1 MEKAINSLSTST
13 NPFYSLQPPSF
24 TRQHSPRRTSHPDL
38 SPPSNASSFD
48 LFTHS
53 HRQLSLHESI
63 EEEEETSDC
72 SPVHEEPLKSTLQ
85 QKLFGI
91 EESQEFIDHNIHEED
106 KPSLLMTSKTNN
118 FLPFSSDPEQPLHP
132 LYTNQQISTDI
143 AETDKE
149 TFSVNTITPPSIA
162 DPIVSLTSST
172 NDARR
177 RISVYSKD
185 SSDEFF
191 QNSLQDSNSTDGSE
205 GFNLPTHQPVQSVD
219 TKSDNVLKS
228 DVLIDQAPTAGTATE
243 SHVPILTN
251 SLPHQP
257 TPIVASDNIVIPPS
271 PQSSYN
277 NPKHTSVEDSFLS
290 SNEVSMFIDSTSKSL
305 QETSESYGRS
315 PFSFDTILSV
325 HMRLF
330 AINTDGSSILH
341 IIARHG
347 HNELLR
353 LIIHVAKYLEHNPD
367 GADINVLTRRE
378 SSLTPIEEAIDNN
391 NIECLKLLLGF
402 ARDTPIFDVILNDE
416 LLLSRAVKANSVD
429 SLNVLL
435 EFGFLKGVS
444 NALKAALKSSNSD
457 LLRRLIF
464 YYTQVISV
472 TQGSRVKRNR
482 HVTIDTGVLRWNEL
496 ELEEVKP
503 PWFQD
508 ASLAITTVSYAL
520 RVKTVI
526 HPVQE
531 SRELFQSLGKDCT
544 EYFSSHIWQ
553 PQAHPKAWAGM
564 SITEVDLS
572 SNKLVSIPPE
582 TFQIETLVS
591 LNLSKNKIQALQSS
605 VDFQHPLYK
614 CTNLKKLDLN
624 TNDLRT
630 LPEDLFYAVGNS
642 LEELDVHNNQIESL
656 PPGLWICTR
665 LHILSLARNKLS
677 QLHYFSDVKYFYD
690 HTYSHDLISSLHVD
704 HGVLV
709 KVGKAS
715 DEEFMK
721 ITNYVTHLNVFFQ
734 TVKKVIPNVIENEN
748 RTPDSLIQHVVD
760 IHWLRCKLNRDQTI
774 PLNVFDIGLPPDEV
788 CSLTQLDLSQNQF
801 TELPW
806 DLACLAPNL
815 EKLDLRGNMIQTV
828 DLIRDM
834 PANIASIILSEN
846 KLSSVT
852 HQRLVHPCGS
862 PVKLL
867 AGYLADPKTRG
878 YCRHTNHC
886 LLDKLTNLILS
897 NNHITSFPCT
907 PEINSSQPLSS
918 QLAASFEKPQPYFP
932 NLSVLSLDQNSLE
945 AVPTGVHHLTQ
956 LSSLTLSHNHSIS
969 RLPPEMGV
977 MNPQILLILK
987 LEGVFP
993 KNVDSKLLTKPGARA
1008 ILTYLK
1014 SLYHK

>member
-1 MEKAINSLSTST
+1 M
-13 NPFYSLQPPSF
+13 QPPSF

-38 SPPSNASSFD
+38 KQLSPTSNSSSFD
-48 LFTHS
+48 FITHS
-53 HRQLSLHESI
+53 HRQLSLRESI
-63 EEEEETSDC
+63 EEEEEETSDC
-72 SPVHEEPLKSTLQ
+72 SPVHEQPLKSTLQ
-85 QKLFGI
+85 KKLFGI
-91 EESQEFIDHNIHEED
+91 KENQELIDHNRHEDD
-106 KPSLLMTSKTNN
+106 KLSLPVTSKTDN
-118 FLPFSSDPEQPLHP
+118 FIPFSSDPEQPLRP
-132 LYTNQQISTDI
+132 LYSNQQISTDI

-149 TFSVNTITPPSIA
+149 IFSVNTITPPSIA
-162 DPIVSLTSST
+162 DPMNSSSSST
-172 NDARR
+172 TDLSK
-177 RISVYSKD
+177 RISVYSKA
-185 SSDEFF
+185 SSDESF
-191 QNSLQDSNSTDGSE
+191 QNNLQDSNSTDGGE
-205 GFNLPTHQPVQSVD
+205 GFSLPTDHPDQLVQSVD
-219 TKSDNVLKS
+219 TKSDNELKS
-228 DVLIDQAPTAGTATE
+228 DVLIDQTPTAATE
-243 SHVPILTN
+243 SHVTILTN

-257 TPIVASDNIVIPPS
+257 TPIVPSDNNVIPLS
-271 PQSSYN
+271 PQISYN
-277 NPKHTSVEDSFLS
+277 TKQTSLEDSFLS
-290 SNEVSMFIDSTSKSL
+290 SNEVSTFIDSTSKFL
-305 QETSESYGRS
+305 QEMSESYGRS
-315 PFSFDTILSV
+315 PFNFDTILSV

-341 IIARHG
+341 IIARRG

-402 ARDTPIFDVILNDE
+402 ARDTPIFDVILNDK
-416 LLLSRAVKANSVD
+416 LLLSRAVKANSID
-429 SLNVLL
+429 SFNVLL
-435 EFGFLKGVS
+435 EFGIWKGVS
-444 NALKAALKSSNSD
+444 EALKAALKSSNSD

-496 ELEEVKP
+496 ELEEIKP

-544 EYFSSHIWQ
+544 EYFSSHVWQ
-553 PQAHPKAWAGM
+553 PQAHPKAWAVM
-564 SITEVDLS
+564 SITEIDLS

-614 CTNLKKLDLN
+614 CTKLKKLDLN
-624 TNDLRT
+624 TNRLRT

-642 LEELDVHNNQIESL
+642 LEELDVHNNQIDTL

-665 LHILSLARNKLS
+665 LHTLSLACNKLT
-677 QLHYFSDVKYFYD
+677 QLHYYSDVKYFYD

-709 KVGKAS
+709 NVGKAS

-734 TVKKVIPNVIENEN
+734 TVKKVIPNVIEDEN
-748 RTPDSLIQHVVD
+748 SAPDSLVQHVVD

-774 PLNVFDIGLPPDEV
+774 PLNVFDISLPPDEV

-801 TELPW
+801 TEFPW

-815 EKLDLRGNMIQTV
+815 EKLDLRGNMIQAV

-846 KLSSVT
+846 KLSNVT
-852 HQRLVHPCGS
+852 HERLVHPCGS

-897 NNHITSFPCT
+897 NNHITSFPCA
-907 PEINSSQPLSS
+907 PESNSSQPLSS

-932 NLSVLSLDQNSLE
+932 NLSVLALDQNSLE

-956 LSSLTLSHNHSIS
+956 LSSLTLSHNPSIS
-969 RLPPEMGV
+969 RLPPEMGL

-993 KNVDSKLLTKPGARA
+993 KNVDSKLLAKPGARA